1 MGLELL
7 GLEGSWL
14 GELEDNS
21 VGGELGVSVRKS
33 LKTGFHDFTVKG
45 VKEDLLGA
53 LALNRDAS
61 LTAGNEGRRH
71 DVVKDCLVDCLEGTG
86 ARALLSSVHDSS
98 GGDDSSVGNNHNWPL
113 ELGLEVLNDL
123 LANFA
128 EGSEGAE
135 RSTDQDVL
143 GDRAVSLLVFDLLSR
158 VDVDET
164 QVLGNVGV
172 ALFVV
177 LESLGEFLL
186 ELGDFCVALFH

>member
-71 DVVKDCLVDCLEGTG
+71 DVVKDCLVDCL
-86 ARALLSSVHDSS
+86 
-98 GGDDSSVGNNHNWPL
+98 
-113 ELGLEVLNDL
+113 
-123 LANFA
+123 
-128 EGSEGAE
+128 
-135 RSTDQDVL
+135 
-143 GDRAVSLLVFDLLSR
+143 
-158 VDVDET
+158 
-164 QVLGNVGV
+164 
-172 ALFVV
+172 
-177 LESLGEFLL
+177 
-186 ELGDFCVALFH
+186 